1 MGRAQR
7 QVYHL
12 EIHVSGPPP
21 PPPLDRGPLP
31 APSFPPPT
39 GALARS
45 LLGSLPLPSGRT
57 TFRSSL
63 SSAPSA
69 SPPPEPLGEDA
80 PFRAVR
86 AARGGPGSRVK
97 ELADYKR
104 MRTSVPASFLSESSR
119 SSEASEILKSVPVNH
134 GCFPWE
140 EEDAT
145 GQKGARGRLVS
156 SLSQDPQ
163 ADRVGCR

>member
-21 PPPLDRGPLP
+21 RPLLSSPHRR
-31 APSFPPPT
+31 S
-39 GALARS
+39 GALAPRFS
-45 LLGSLPLPSGRT
+45 PAT
-57 TFRSSL
+57 KWAHNFSL

-119 SSEASEILKSVPVNH
+119 SSGASEVLKSVPVNH

-145 GQKGARGRLVS
+145 GQRGARGRLVS

>member
-12 EIHVSGPPP
+12 EIRLSGPPP
-21 PPPLDRGPLP
+21 RPTP
-31 APSFPPPT
+31 PPPT

-45 LLGSLPLPSGRT
+45 LLGSRPLPSGRT

-63 SSAPSA
+63 SSAPRS
-69 SPPPEPLGEDA
+69 SPPAEPLGEDA

-86 AARGGPGSRVK
+86 AAHGGPGSRGK
-97 ELADYKR
+97 GLADYKR
-104 MRTSVPASFLSESSR
+104 MRTSVPASFPSESSA
-119 SSEASEILKSVPVNH
+119 SSGASEILKSVPVNH

-145 GQKGARGRLVS
+145 GQRGARGRRVC

-163 ADRVGCR
+163 ADRVGGR